1 MQTMK
6 IETTNVTVV
15 SEISPV
21 GKFYWLT
28 GNTFPV
34 KDIIKSQLGG
44 KWDAETKS
52 WSVSP
57 SKMEAYLAATGQVL
71 ATKSAPTPT
80 PTPTRPRPVA
90 WRINDEIT
98 IALTPEGRE
107 AVDSCPKGS
116 RVYTVEVYED
126 SSFDSAWQICQ
137 TWVACPV
144 DVAPPPLQIVD
155 GTQRRMFAGMLVWA
169 PGWVPPG
176 KDAFSL

>member
-1 MQTMK
+1 MAKMM
-6 IETTNVTVV
+6 NVTINGTTVTLLG
-15 SEISPV
+15 
-21 GKFYWLT
+21 GKFLQ
-28 GNTFPV
+28 GNTFPI
-34 KDIIKSQLGG
+34 KDFIKSDLGG
-44 KWDAETKS
+44 RWDAATKS
-52 WSVSP
+52 W
-57 SKMEAYLAATGQVL
+57 QVDP
-71 ATKSAPTPT
+71 AKVAKYIPEGTPT
-80 PTPTRPRPVA
+80 PTPTTSRPRPVA

-107 AVDSCPKGS
+107 AVDSCPKGH

-155 GTQRRMFAGMLVWA
+155 GTQRRMFSGMLVWA

>member
-1 MQTMK
+1 MMQTMK
-6 IETTNVTVV
+6 INETNVTVI

-34 KDIIKSQLGG
+34 KDVIKSQLGG
-44 KWDAETKS
+44 KLDADTKS
-52 WSVSP
+52 WSVLP

-71 ATKSAPTPT
+71 AAKNATPT
-80 PTPTRPRPVA
+80 PTASRPRPVA

-107 AVDSCPKGS
+107 AVDSCPKGH

-126 SSFDSAWQICQ
+126 ASFDSAWQICQ

-155 GTQRRMFAGMLVWA
+155 GTQKKMFAGMLVWA